1 MKRSLGMSFSYKK
14 LWKLLIEYDMNKT
27 QLREEVGISSATLAK
42 LGKNEKVS
50 LDALEKICKSLNC
63 DISDIIEY
71 VSEEKNEK

>member
-1 MKRSLGMSFSYKK
+1 MSFSYKK
-14 LWKLLIEYDMNKT
+14 LWRLIIEHDMNKT
-27 QLREEVGISSATLAK
+27 QLREQVGISSATLAK

-71 VSEEKNEK
+71 VSEEKNEN

>member
-1 MKRSLGMSFSYKK
+1 MSFSYKK
-14 LWKLLIEYDMNKT
+14 LWKLIIEYDMNKT
-27 QLREEVGISSATLAK
+27 QLREGAGISSATLAK

>member
-1 MKRSLGMSFSYKK
+1 MSFSYKK

>member
-1 MKRSLGMSFSYKK
+1 MSFSYKK
-14 LWKLLIEYDMNKT
+14 LWRLIIEHDMNKT

-50 LDALEKICKSLNC
+50 LDALEKICKSLSC

>member
-1 MKRSLGMSFSYKK
+1 MSFSYKK
-14 LWKLLIEYDMNKT
+14 LWRLIIEHDMNKT
-27 QLREEVGISSATLAK
+27 QLREQVGISSATLAK

-71 VSEEKNEK
+71 VSEEKNENWT